1 MKIPQSVMDSLQD
14 QFNQE
19 RQNSAW
25 YRAQGDALDARSW
38 PGSKSWFRRQA
49 KDENC
54 HAKTFAEFIE
64 KAGGEAEY
72 RALEPSPALTGEILA
87 PFYQQALLV
96 EQANT
101 EAIKTIYYLAE
112 QEEDPFTK
120 QFIHKFLK
128 IQLEEERIVEEIVLL
143 LTRAGNDYAALL
155 HLDHKF
161 GKGSHYK

>member
-1 MKIPQSVMDSLQD
+1 MKIPASVLSALQD

-19 RQNSAW
+19 RQNNAW
-25 YRAQGDALDARSW
+25 YRAQSDALDARSW

-54 HAKTFAEFIE
+54 HAKIFSEYIE
-64 KAGGEAEY
+64 EAGGEADY
-72 RALEPSPALTGEILA
+72 RALEAAPAVAGEVLL
-87 PFYQQALLV
+87 PFYSQALEV
-96 EQANT
+96 EQGNT

-128 IQLEEERIVEEIVLL
+128 IQLEEERQIEEIVML

-155 HLDHKF
+155 TLDHKF